1 MAKKILFTSF
11 KGGAGVSTFC
21 FGLALALAKRGERT
35 LIVDGDDKCGSLLT
49 ICGCDDMQVYTLAD
63 FEKGACRAKQALIQH
78 KNERNLYVMPSLGCK
93 DRIVAERAVADVE
106 KLFDFVLCDD
116 IAESRCTEAAV
127 VCEPYAPSIK
137 CADYSLNLLR
147 DKKVSDIGLVVN
159 KLNGGLVFD
168 GEALP
173 PQEIASLLHV
183 KLRAAIPEDLG
194 LPVGKIKKQTIEA
207 FAAAAEN
214 FSGKSA
220 VISNLIK
227 PYYGVN
233 GYFKR
238 KMRNGL

>member
-11 KGGAGVSTFC
+11 KGGAGVTTFC
-21 FGLALALAKRGERT
+21 FGVASALAARGERT
-35 LIVDGDDKCGSLLT
+35 LIVDGDDRCATLLT
-49 ICGCDDMQVYTLAD
+49 MCGCDDMHGYTLAD
-63 FEKGACRAKQALIQH
+63 VEKGTCRAKQAILQH
-78 KNERNLYVMPSLGCK
+78 PKERNIYIMPSLGLK
-93 DRIVAERAVADVE
+93 NRAIAERAVASVE
-106 KLFDFVLCDD
+106 QLFDYVLCDE
-116 IAESRCTEAAV
+116 IAGSCCGEAAV
-127 VCEPYAPSIK
+127 VCEPYTPSIK
-137 CADYSLNLLR
+137 CADYAINFLN
-147 DKKVSDIGLVVN
+147 DKKVSDVGLVVN
-159 KLNGGLVFD
+159 KLNGGMVFD
-168 GEALP
+168 GDVLT

-194 LPVGKIKKQTIEA
+194 LPIGKIKKQTREA

-220 VISNLIK
+220 VVSNLIR